1 MKESNNFEEVFVEKR
16 FRFRLTDF
24 ETRFFVPRQPCSVC
38 DNSVGHPNRV
48 RQVEPTFCRDLNPLY
63 EFDHN
68 YEFLIAKLIFDR
80 QNNAP
85 QKVWTL
91 VYLTE
96 PVILGNFQNVPSLNQ
111 PSWSS
116 NPLIP
121 SPTNLTSNYLFGI
134 SLNT

>member
-1 MKESNNFEEVFVEKR
+1 MKKSNNFEEVCVEKR

-24 ETRFFVPRQPCSVC
+24 ETRFFVPRKPCSVC
-38 DNSVGHPNRV
+38 DISVGHPKRV
-48 RQVEPTFCRDLNPLY
+48 RQVEPTFCRDSNPLY

-68 YEFLIAKLIFDR
+68 YEFLIAQLIFDR
-80 QNNAP
+80 QNNAS

-96 PVILGNFQNVPSLNQ
+96 PVILGNFQNVPS
-111 PSWSS
+111 WSS
-116 NPLIP
+116 NPLICPLTP